1 MKRLGWVG
9 VIAAFLLISVFGFGM
24 LSRQGRPAPEPTAV
38 DARPIDQHAGH
49 GDAASDNPAT
59 RSYKEAN
66 ERMHAA
72 MNIDY
77 SGDADVDFMRGMI
90 AHHEGAVKMVADL
103 LARPGATKAGFG
115 LGDDRKRITAKLGVE
130 PAGVLEL
137 NTVFRERGYR
147 KDMGVKGAVAV
158 LFQRRFLKSKKAA
171 TSNWANPQLTES
183 QLLYA
188 ANDAWAAARVFQA
201 LGLEP
206 GGTGRR

>member
-90 AHHEGAVKMVADL
+90 AHHEGAVAMARIALDQGSDPEVRG
-103 LARPGATKAGFG
+103 LAQEIVRTQEAEIVRMRVWLAN
-115 LGDDRKRITAKLGVE
+115 RAAQ
-130 PAGVLEL
+130 PAGSA
-137 NTVFRERGYR
+137 G
-147 KDMGVKGAVAV
+147 
-158 LFQRRFLKSKKAA
+158 
-171 TSNWANPQLTES
+171 
-183 QLLYA
+183 
-188 ANDAWAAARVFQA
+188 
-201 LGLEP
+201 
-206 GGTGRR
+206 

>member
-90 AHHEGAVKMVADL
+90 AHHEGAVEMAKIV
-103 LARPGATKAGFG
+103 LAHGTDPEV
-115 LGDDRKRITAKLGVE
+115 RKLAEGII
-130 PAGVLEL
+130 
-137 NTVFRERGYR
+137 
-147 KDMGVKGAVAV
+147 
-158 LFQRRFLKSKKAA
+158 AA
-171 TSNWANPQLTES
+171 QEAEIAEMEAWLAAQPQ
-183 QLLYA
+183 
-188 ANDAWAAARVFQA
+188 
-201 LGLEP
+201 
-206 GGTGRR
+206 

>member
-90 AHHEGAVKMVADL
+90 AHHEGAVAT
-103 LARPGATKAGFG
+103 ARIALRDSRDPEIRRMAQTVIDTRTREIAEMKAWTPAT
-115 LGDDRKRITAKLGVE
+115 
-130 PAGVLEL
+130 
-137 NTVFRERGYR
+137 
-147 KDMGVKGAVAV
+147 
-158 LFQRRFLKSKKAA
+158 Q
-171 TSNWANPQLTES
+171 
-183 QLLYA
+183 
-188 ANDAWAAARVFQA
+188 
-201 LGLEP
+201 
-206 GGTGRR
+206 

>member
-90 AHHEGAVKMVADL
+90 AHHEGAVEMAQVALRDSRDPEIRRM
-103 LARPGATKAGFG
+103 AQAVIDIRTREIAEMKAWTPAT
-115 LGDDRKRITAKLGVE
+115 
-130 PAGVLEL
+130 
-137 NTVFRERGYR
+137 
-147 KDMGVKGAVAV
+147 
-158 LFQRRFLKSKKAA
+158 Q
-171 TSNWANPQLTES
+171 
-183 QLLYA
+183 
-188 ANDAWAAARVFQA
+188 
-201 LGLEP
+201 
-206 GGTGRR
+206 

>member
-90 AHHEGAVKMVADL
+90 AHHEGAVAMAQVALRESRDPEIRRMA
-103 LARPGATKAGFG
+103 LAVIDAQTREIAEMRAWKPAT
-115 LGDDRKRITAKLGVE
+115 D
-130 PAGVLEL
+130 
-137 NTVFRERGYR
+137 
-147 KDMGVKGAVAV
+147 
-158 LFQRRFLKSKKAA
+158 
-171 TSNWANPQLTES
+171 
-183 QLLYA
+183 
-188 ANDAWAAARVFQA
+188 
-201 LGLEP
+201 
-206 GGTGRR
+206 